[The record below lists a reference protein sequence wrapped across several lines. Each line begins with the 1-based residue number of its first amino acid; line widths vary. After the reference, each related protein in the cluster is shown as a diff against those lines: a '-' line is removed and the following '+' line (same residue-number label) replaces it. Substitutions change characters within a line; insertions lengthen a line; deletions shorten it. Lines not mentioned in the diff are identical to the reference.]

1 MGGKGSGRKR
11 PDSDSDHA
19 VSGKVPV
26 DVYKRLVS
34 MAFRKGATLA
44 DLLRRYLP
52 EGLDRDEASLDPV
65 HSSDVNATCVPPPRR
80 RVTEPWHLPPGSVA
94 AESNR

>member
-19 VSGKVPV
+19 VSGKVSV
-26 DVYKRLVS
+26 EVYKRLVA
-34 MAFRKGATLA
+34 MAFKQGGTLA

-52 EGLDRDEASLDPV
+52 EGLDRDEVLLDPV
-65 HSSDVNATCVPPPRR
+65 HSSDVNAMCVPPSRR
-80 RVTEPWHLPPGSVA
+80 RVTEPWHLPPENTRA
-94 AESNR
+94 